1 MKIVNFI
8 IFFVFISILVLS
20 VVESAQVVEVAT
32 QQPVAEKTTWQKI
45 KEIIFSPLFLGI
57 VFFAVILILVIIGL
71 AFLFKWLIKFLK
83 ERKNVFYLMKNE
95 RVKLAKIHR
104 RYHSTHWWKVTKN
117 TPIRLVRYEN
127 GRAVISKPIGHHRGD
142 YVTHEGN
149 VIISMNFIGRK
160 TWLIFPMVDIIVIP
174 DKPKLKIQKTNEKT
188 GKKEETV
195 ILNLPRAR
203 ELVQFNE
210 TDILIFAESL
220 SKSGEFFVPVVKTKD
235 NEIVDLS
242 LPVYQSLEHVALGD
256 YLYEKADLFTH
267 LAKKAMDL
275 NPNVRGIQ
283 KVQDSN
289 NSIELPEG
297 DKQ

>member
-1 MKIVNFI
+1 MKTAKFI
-8 IFFVFISILVLS
+8 IFFVFIFLLGLS
-20 VVESAQVVEVAT
+20 FVQSAQVVEVNTTPA
-32 QQPVAEKTTWQKI
+32 PVEKTTWQKV
-45 KEIIFSPLFLGI
+45 KDIIFSPLFLGI
-57 VFFAVILILVIIGL
+57 VFFAVIFILIIIGL
-71 AFLFKWLIKFLK
+71 AFLIKWLVKFLK

-95 RVKLAKIHR
+95 RIKLAKIQR
-104 RYHSTHWWKVTKN
+104 RYHSTHWWKVAKN

-160 TWLIFPMVDIIVIP
+160 TWLIFPTADIIVIP
-174 DKPKLKIQKTNEKT
+174 DKPRLKIQKTNDKT

-195 ILNLPRAR
+195 ILNLPRAK

-289 NSIELPEG
+289 QNIELQEG

>member
-1 MKIVNFI
+1 MKTAKFI

-20 VVESAQVVEVAT
+20 VVESAQVVEVTT
-32 QQPVAEKTTWQKI
+32 QQPVAEKSTWQKV
-45 KEIIFSPLFLGI
+45 KDVIFSPLFLGF
-57 VFFAVILILVIIGL
+57 VFFAILLTIIIVCL
-71 AFLFKWLIKFLK
+71 AFLIRWLIKFIK

-95 RVKLAKIHR
+95 RIKLAKIHR
-104 RYHSTHWWKVTKN
+104 RYPSKHWWKVEKN
-117 TPIRLVRYEN
+117 IPIRLVRYEN
-127 GRAVISKPIGHHRGD
+127 NKAVISKSIGNHRGD

-160 TWLIFPMVDIIVIP
+160 KWLIFPQTDIIVIP
-174 DKPKLKIQKTNEKT
+174 DKPKLRIQKTDDKS
-188 GKKEETV
+188 GKKEEVV
-195 ILNLPRAR
+195 ILNLPRAK

-210 TDILIFAESL
+210 NEILIFAESF
-220 SKSGEFFVPVVKTKD
+220 SKSGEFFVPVIKTKN
-235 NEIVDLS
+235 NEIIDLS
-242 LPVYQSLEHVALGD
+242 MPVYQSLQHVVLGD
-256 YLYEKADLFTH
+256 YLYEQSDLFTH

-289 NSIELPEG
+289 NSVELPEG